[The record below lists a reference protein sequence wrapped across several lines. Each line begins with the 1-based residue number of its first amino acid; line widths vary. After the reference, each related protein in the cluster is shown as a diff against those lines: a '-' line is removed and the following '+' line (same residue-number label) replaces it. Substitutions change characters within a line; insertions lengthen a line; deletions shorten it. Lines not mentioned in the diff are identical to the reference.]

1 MNRIISMNHH
11 PRYQHELESSDA
23 VSNFGKHMQWYL
35 GKYGRKA
42 LSDLFTLHGNDVR
55 AIMADLADL
64 YEIETSE
71 ASRDTLTEALTD
83 AGFGSAGPM

>member
-11 PRYQHELESSDA
+11 TRYQHELEASDA
-23 VSNFGKHMQWYL
+23 VSNFGKHMQWYIE
-35 GKYGRKA
+35 KYGRKA
-42 LSDLFTLHGNDVR
+42 FNALAARNNYNER

-64 YEIETSE
+64 YEIEMTE
-71 ASRDTLTEALTD
+71 ASRDTLADALTD